1 MITKEKAW
9 EDERENGP
17 QRDNSMMTSSEQ
29 EVGGEDEAASVDL
42 SDIKSENDSI
52 YWQEKRGNV

>member
-1 MITKEKAW
+1 
-9 EDERENGP
+9 
-17 QRDNSMMTSSEQ
+17 MMTSSEQ

-52 YWQEKRGNV
+52 YWQEKRGNVEDVDIMINQ